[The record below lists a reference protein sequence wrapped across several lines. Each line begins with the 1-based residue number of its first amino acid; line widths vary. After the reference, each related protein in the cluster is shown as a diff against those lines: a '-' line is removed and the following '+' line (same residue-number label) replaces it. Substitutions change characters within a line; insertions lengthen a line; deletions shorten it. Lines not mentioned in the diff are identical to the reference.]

1 MLQIFIFIIV
11 LFLYV
16 HIIAQY
22 KRSEDLEI
30 YEMDYTNNS
39 QLQEVCNL
47 KQPTL
52 FEFQSI
58 DPIMMDTMNSIFVN
72 TNNDIIIKDTN
83 DYYTDKSIDS
93 ILLPYQSAAQ
103 LMKTDPT
110 SHFITENNEDFIE
123 ETGYLSQ
130 LQQNINDCLKPS
142 FILQTKYDICTGS
155 RGASTP
161 LRYHNHYRHFL
172 IVSSGKIRVK
182 MTPWKSSKY
191 LYPIKDYENYEFR
204 SPVNVWNPQKKY
216 ASDIDKVRFLEFDVM
231 AGYILYIPSFWWY
244 SIQYAPNVDTV
255 VCSVTYNSAINL
267 LSNTKDWVL
276 YFIQQQNI
284 YKKIVRIKSTS
295 ETQSLLN
302 NENENENENENAVEK
317 KANNDTTPTPEVNDL
332 LNQLKHEN

>member
-182 MTPWKSSKY
+182 MTPWKSSKR
-191 LYPIKDYENYEFR
+191 L
-204 SPVNVWNPQKKY
+204 
-216 ASDIDKVRFLEFDVM
+216 
-231 AGYILYIPSFWWY
+231 
-244 SIQYAPNVDTV
+244 
-255 VCSVTYNSAINL
+255 
-267 LSNTKDWVL
+267 
-276 YFIQQQNI
+276 
-284 YKKIVRIKSTS
+284 
-295 ETQSLLN
+295 
-302 NENENENENENAVEK
+302 
-317 KANNDTTPTPEVNDL
+317 
-332 LNQLKHEN
+332 